1 MNVHISYKAAK
12 APAVEEEFRNH
23 VEKLGRRLH
32 VFRPELVHLHAIVAR
47 NSAPAKIA
55 VSLNLRLPSGQLA
68 AAEKAPTAVAA
79 VKACFKDLL
88 GQLTKHKELLRS
100 QHKWRRR
107 KPEAKQRARV
117 HAVPFEQTLASVK
130 PPTVTGTDVRAYVNA
145 NLQRLER
152 FVERE
157 LRYRE
162 TSGQIHPGQ
171 VTREEV
177 IDEVIATA
185 LDERQERPQPLSLER
200 WLYRLS
206 LQAMSDLAERNEEHL
221 PAVRLEQ
228 SARKPNVR
236 ASSDSQLQYH
246 QPDEMLH
253 EEDVIADRRVW
264 TPEDIASSDEI
275 LALVEATLVRTAP
288 QDREA
293 FVLYAVEGFS
303 VEEIAAATDRRAE
316 QVRTSISA
324 AREHLKKELPVSQT
338 LRERLLHH
346 SRIA

>member
-1 MNVHISYKAAK
+1 MNVHISYKTAK
-12 APAVEEEFRNH
+12 APAVETEFHNH

-32 VFRPELVHLHAIVAR
+32 VFRPELVHLHAVVAR
-47 NSAPAKIA
+47 NSAPAKIT

-88 GQLTKHKELLRS
+88 GQLTKHKELLRN
-100 QHKWRRR
+100 QHKWRGRKAQTKRR
-107 KPEAKQRARV
+107 VR
-117 HAVPFEQTLASVK
+117 VPFEQTLASVEA
-130 PPTVTGTDVRAYVNA
+130 PSVTGTDVRTYVNA
-145 NLQRLER
+145 NLPRLER
-152 FVERE
+152 FVARE

-185 LDERQERPQPLSLER
+185 LDEREERPQPLSLER

-206 LQAMSDLAERNEEHL
+206 LQAMSELAESNEEHL
-221 PAVRLEQ
+221 LPAVPLEK
-228 SARKPNVR
+228 SARKPNVS

-275 LALVEATLVRTAP
+275 LALVESTLVRTAP

-293 FVLYAVEGFS
+293 FVLFAVEGFN
-303 VEEIAAATDRRAE
+303 VEEISAATDRRPE

-324 AREHLKKELPVSQT
+324 ARDYLQKELPVSQA
-338 LRERLLHH
+338 LRERLLRH
-346 SRIA
+346 SKIA

>member
-12 APAVEEEFRNH
+12 APAVEKEFRLH

-47 NSAPAKIA
+47 NSPPAKIA
-55 VSLNLRLPSGQLA
+55 VSLSLRLPSGQLA
-68 AAEKAPTAVAA
+68 AADKAPTAVAA
-79 VKACFKDLL
+79 VKACFKELL
-88 GQLTKHKELLRS
+88 GQLTKHKELLRRG
-100 QHKWRRR
+100 HKWRRKAR
-107 KPEAKQRARV
+107 AKQRIP
-117 HAVPFEQTLASVK
+117 AVPFEQTLAAVK
-130 PPTVTGTDVRAYVNA
+130 PATVRGTDVRAYVNA
-145 NLQRLER
+145 NLKRLER

-162 TSGQIHPGQ
+162 TSGLIHPGQ

-185 LDERQERPQPLSLER
+185 LDDEEERPQPLSLER

-206 LQAMSDLAERNEEHL
+206 LRALSDLAERNEEHVSSV
-221 PAVRLEQ
+221 PLEK

-275 LALVEATLVRTAP
+275 LALVEASLVRAAP

-303 VEEIAAATDRRAE
+303 VEEIAAATDRRLA
-316 QVRTSISA
+316 QVRVSISA
-324 AREHLKKELPVSQT
+324 ARDHLKKELPVSQA

>member
-12 APAVEEEFRNH
+12 TAAVEKEFRQQ

-47 NSAPAKIA
+47 NATPRKIA

-68 AAEKAPTAVAA
+68 AREVAPTALAA

-88 GQLTKHKELLRS
+88 AQLTRHKELLRS
-100 QHKWRRR
+100 QHKWRRQ
-107 KPEAKQRARV
+107 KQAGGRQ
-117 HAVPFEQTLASVK
+117 AVPFEQTLAAVK
-130 PPTVTGTDVRAYVNA
+130 PPTVNGADVRAYVNA
-145 NLQRLER
+145 NLARLER

-162 TSGQIHPGQ
+162 TVGTIHPGQ

-177 IDEVIATA
+177 IDEVICTA
-185 LDERQERPQPLSLER
+185 LDDQQERPQPLSLER

-206 LQAMSDLAERNEEHL
+206 LQAMSELAESNEEHL
-221 PAVRLEQ
+221 PAVPLEQ

-236 ASSDSQLQYH
+236 GSSDSQLQYH

-253 EEDVIADRRVW
+253 EEDVIADRRAW

-275 LALVEATLVRTAP
+275 LALVEASLVRTAP
-288 QDREA
+288 SDREA
-293 FVLYAVEGFS
+293 FVLFAVEGFS
-303 VEEIAAATDRRAE
+303 VEEIAAATDRRPQ
-316 QVRTSISA
+316 QVRLSISN
-324 AREHLKKELPVSQT
+324 ARNHLKKELPVSRA
-338 LRERLLHH
+338 LRERLLQH
-346 SRIA
+346 SKIA

>member
-12 APAVEEEFRNH
+12 TAAVEKEFRHH

-32 VFRPELVHLHAIVAR
+32 VFRPELVHLHAVVQP
-47 NSAPAKIA
+47 NSAPRRIA

-68 AAEKAPTAVAA
+68 AGEAAPTARAA

-88 GQLTKHKELLRS
+88 VQLTRHKELLRRH
-100 QHKWRRR
+100 HKGRRR
-107 KPEAKQRARV
+107 RQASTRKGK
-117 HAVPFEQTLASVK
+117 AVPFEQTLASVN
-130 PPTVTGTDVRAYVNA
+130 PATVNGADVRAYVNA
-145 NLQRLER
+145 NLARLER

-162 TSGQIHPGQ
+162 VAGLIHPGQ

-177 IDEVIATA
+177 IDEVICTA
-185 LDERQERPQPLSLER
+185 LDDQQERPQPLSLER

-206 LQAMSDLAERNEEHL
+206 LRALSELAERNEEQL
-221 PAVRLEQ
+221 PSVPLEK

-236 ASSDSQLQYH
+236 ASSDSQLQFH

-275 LALVEATLVRTAP
+275 LALVEATLVGAAP
-288 QDREA
+288 PDREA
-293 FVLYAVEGFS
+293 FVLFAVEGFS
-303 VEEIAAATDRRAE
+303 VEEIAAATDRRPE
-316 QVRTSISA
+316 QVRASVSR
-324 AREHLKKELPVSQT
+324 ARDRLKKKLPVPPT
-338 LRERLLHH
+338 LRQRLLHH

>member
-1 MNVHISYKAAK
+1 MNVHISYKTAK
-12 APAVEEEFRNH
+12 APAVETEFRNH
-23 VEKLGRRLH
+23 VEKLGHRLH

-68 AAEKAPTAVAA
+68 ATEKAPTAVAA

-107 KPEAKQRARV
+107 KVGKNQRMRS
-117 HAVPFEQTLASVK
+117 VPFEQTLAPVK
-130 PPTVTGTDVRAYVNA
+130 PPSVTGTDVRAYVNA
-145 NLQRLER
+145 NLGRLER
-152 FVERE
+152 FVGRE

-162 TSGQIHPGQ
+162 TAGLIHPGQ

-177 IDEVIATA
+177 IDEVILTA
-185 LDERQERPQPLSLER
+185 LDEREERPQPLSLER

-206 LQAMSDLAERNEEHL
+206 LRAMSELAESNEEHL
-221 PAVRLEQ
+221 PAVPLEK
-228 SARKPNVR
+228 SARKPNVS

-253 EEDVIADRRVW
+253 EEDIIADRRVW

-275 LALVEATLVRTAP
+275 LMLVEASLVRTAP

-293 FVLYAVEGFS
+293 FVLFAVEGFS
-303 VEEIAAATDRRAE
+303 VEEIAVATDRPPR
-316 QVRTSISA
+316 QVKASISA
-324 AREHLKKELPVSQT
+324 ARDHLKKELPVSQA

>member
-12 APAVEEEFRNH
+12 TPAVEKEFRQH

-32 VFRPELVHLHAIVAR
+32 VFRPDLVHLHAVVEP
-47 NSAPAKIA
+47 NSTPRKIA

-68 AAEKAPTAVAA
+68 AEELASTAVAA
-79 VKACFKDLL
+79 IKACFKDLL
-88 GQLTKHKELLRS
+88 AQLTKHKELLRS
-100 QHKWRRR
+100 QHKWRGR
-107 KPEAKQRARV
+107 KPEAKRRNR
-117 HAVPFEQTLASVK
+117 VPFEQTLASVK
-130 PPTVTGTDVRAYVNA
+130 PVAVKGSDVRDYVNA
-145 NLQRLER
+145 NLPRLER
-152 FVERE
+152 YVERE

-162 TSGQIHPGQ
+162 VAGMIHPGQ

-177 IDEVIATA
+177 IDEVICTA
-185 LDERQERPQPLSLER
+185 LDDQQERPQPLSLER

-206 LQAMSDLAERNEEHL
+206 LQAMSELAERNEEHL
-221 PAVRLEQ
+221 PAVPLER
-228 SARKPNVR
+228 SARKPNVN

-253 EEDVIADRRVW
+253 EEDVIADRRAW

-275 LALVEATLVRTAP
+275 LALVEASLVRTAP
-288 QDREA
+288 PDREA

-303 VEEIAAATDRRAE
+303 VEEIAAATDRRPE
-316 QVRTSISA
+316 QVRASVSR
-324 AREHLKKELPVSQT
+324 ARDHLKKDLPIPQA

>member
-12 APAVEEEFRNH
+12 TSAVEKEFRRQ

-32 VFRPELVHLHAIVAR
+32 VFRPDLVHLHAIVAR
-47 NSAPAKIA
+47 NSKPTKID
-55 VSLNLRLPSGQLA
+55 VSLNLRLPSGQIA
-68 AAEKAPTAVAA
+68 ATEAKPTALAA

-88 GQLTKHKELLRS
+88 TQLARHKALLRS

-107 KPEAKQRARV
+107 KKARV
-117 HAVPFEQTLASVK
+117 GRGVKTVPFEQTLAAVK
-130 PPTVTGTDVRAYVNA
+130 PAAINGADVRAYVNA
-145 NLQRLER
+145 NLPRLER

-162 TSGQIHPGQ
+162 VAGMIHPGQ

-185 LDERQERPQPLSLER
+185 LDDRQERPQPLSLER

-206 LQAMSDLAERNEEHL
+206 LRAISELAERNEEHL

-236 ASSDSQLQYH
+236 GSSDSQLQYH

-275 LALVEATLVRTAP
+275 LALVEASLVRTAP
-288 QDREA
+288 PDREA

-303 VEEIAAATDRRAE
+303 VEEIAAATDRRPE
-316 QVRTSISA
+316 QVRASISK
-324 AREHLKKELPVSQT
+324 ARDHLKKVLPVSRAF
-338 LRERLLHH
+338 RERLLQH

>member
-1 MNVHISYKAAK
+1 MNVHISYKTAK
-12 APAVEEEFRNH
+12 APAVETEFRNH

-47 NSAPAKIA
+47 NSAPAKIS

-68 AAEKAPTAVAA
+68 AAEKAPTAVGA
-79 VKACFKDLL
+79 VKACFRDLL
-88 GQLTKHKELLRS
+88 AQLTKHKELLRD
-100 QHKWRRR
+100 QHGRRHKVR
-107 KPEAKQRARV
+107 SKAGRS
-117 HAVPFEQTLASVK
+117 VPFEQTFASVK
-130 PPTVTGTDVRAYVNA
+130 APSVTGTDVRAYVNA

-152 FVERE
+152 FVGRE

-162 TSGQIHPGQ
+162 ASGQIHPGQ

-185 LDERQERPQPLSLER
+185 LGDGEERPQPLSLER

-206 LQAMSDLAERNEEHL
+206 LQAISDLAERNEEHL
-221 PAVRLEQ
+221 PRAVRLEQ

-303 VEEIAAATDRRAE
+303 IEEIAAATDRRPR
-316 QVRTSISA
+316 QVRASIAA
-324 AREHLKKELPVSQT
+324 AREHLKKELPVSRT
-338 LRERLLHH
+338 LRERLLQH
-346 SRIA
+346 SKIA

>member
-1 MNVHISYKAAK
+1 MNVHISYKTAK
-12 APAVEEEFRNH
+12 APAVETEFRNH
-23 VEKLGRRLH
+23 IEKLGRRLH

-47 NSAPAKIA
+47 NSAPAKIT

-68 AAEKAPTAVAA
+68 AAEKAPTAVGA

-88 GQLTKHKELLRS
+88 AQLTKHKELLRS
-100 QHKWRRR
+100 QHKWRGRKAQTKRR
-107 KPEAKQRARV
+107 TRV
-117 HAVPFEQTLASVK
+117 AFERTLASVAA
-130 PPTVTGTDVRAYVNA
+130 PSVTGTDVRAYVNA

-162 TSGQIHPGQ
+162 ASGQIHPGQ

-185 LDERQERPQPLSLER
+185 LDDGEERPQPLSLER

-221 PAVRLEQ
+221 LPAVPLEM
-228 SARKPNVR
+228 SARKPNIS

-253 EEDVIADRRVW
+253 EEDIIADQRVW

-275 LALVEATLVRTAP
+275 LALVESTLVRTAP

-293 FVLYAVEGFS
+293 FVLFAVEGFS
-303 VEEIAAATDRRAE
+303 VEEIAAATDRRPA
-316 QVRTSISA
+316 QVKTSIAA
-324 AREHLKKELPVSQT
+324 ARDHLQKELPVSRT
-338 LRERLLHH
+338 LRERLLRH
-346 SRIA
+346 SKIA

>member
-12 APAVEEEFRNH
+12 APAVETEFRNH

-47 NSAPAKIA
+47 NSAPAKIT

-88 GQLTKHKELLRS
+88 AQLTKHKELLRS

-107 KPEAKQRARV
+107 KPGAKQGR
-117 HAVPFEQTLASVK
+117 VPFEQTLAAVK
-130 PPTVTGTDVRAYVNA
+130 PPSVTGTDVRAYVNA

-157 LRYRE
+157 LRYRQA
-162 TSGQIHPGQ
+162 SGQIHSGQ

-185 LDERQERPQPLSLER
+185 LEERQERPQPLSLER

-206 LQAMSDLAERNEEHL
+206 LQAMSDLAECNEEHL

-293 FVLYAVEGFS
+293 FVLFAVEGFS
-303 VEEIAAATDRRAE
+303 VEEIAAATDRRPE
-316 QVRTSISA
+316 RVRASISA
-324 AREHLKKELPVSQT
+324 AREHLKKELPVSQA
-338 LRERLLHH
+338 LRERLLRH
-346 SRIA
+346 SKIA

>member
-1 MNVHISYKAAK
+1 MNVHISYKVAK
-12 APAVEEEFRNH
+12 APAVEKEFRHH
-23 VEKLGRRLH
+23 VDKLDRRLH
-32 VFRPELVHLHAIVAR
+32 VFRPDLVHLHAKVAR
-47 NSAPAKIA
+47 NSAPAKVA

-100 QHKWRRR
+100 QHKWRRQ
-107 KPEAKQRARV
+107 KEGAKQRTRS
-117 HAVPFEQTLASVK
+117 VPFEPTLASAK
-130 PPTVTGTDVRAYVNA
+130 PPSVTGTDVRAYVNA
-145 NLQRLER
+145 NLNRLER

-162 TSGQIHPGQ
+162 TAGQIHPGQ

-185 LDERQERPQPLSLER
+185 LDEREERPQPLSLER

-206 LQAMSDLAERNEEHL
+206 LQAMSDLAETNEEHL
-221 PAVRLEQ
+221 PAVPLEK

-264 TPEDIASSDEI
+264 TPEDIASSD
-275 LALVEATLVRTAP
+275 
-288 QDREA
+288 
-293 FVLYAVEGFS
+293 
-303 VEEIAAATDRRAE
+303 
-316 QVRTSISA
+316 
-324 AREHLKKELPVSQT
+324 
-338 LRERLLHH
+338 
-346 SRIA
+346 

>member
-1 MNVHISYKAAK
+1 MNVHISYKTAK
-12 APAVEEEFRNH
+12 APAVETEFRNH

-32 VFRPELVHLHAIVAR
+32 VFRPELVHLHAVVAR
-47 NSAPAKIA
+47 NSAPAKIT

-68 AAEKAPTAVAA
+68 AAEKAPTAVGA
-79 VKACFKDLL
+79 VKACFRDLL
-88 GQLTKHKELLRS
+88 AQLTKHKELLRS
-100 QHKWRRR
+100 QHKWRGR
-107 KPEAKQRARV
+107 KAQTKRRAR
-117 HAVPFEQTLASVK
+117 VPFEQTLASVK
-130 PPTVTGTDVRAYVNA
+130 PPSVTGTDVRAYVNA
-145 NLQRLER
+145 NLKRLER

-162 TSGQIHPGQ
+162 ASGQIHPGQ

-185 LDERQERPQPLSLER
+185 LGDGEERPQPLSLER

-206 LQAMSDLAERNEEHL
+206 LQAVSDLAERNEEHL

-228 SARKPNVR
+228 SARKPNVS

-275 LALVEATLVRTAP
+275 LALVESTLVRTAP

-293 FVLYAVEGFS
+293 FVLFAVEGFS
-303 VEEIAAATDRRAE
+303 VEEIAVATDRRPA

-324 AREHLKKELPVSQT
+324 ARDHLQKELPVSRT
-338 LRERLLHH
+338 LRERLLRH
-346 SRIA
+346 SQIA